1 MLKDAKESRLGKAE
15 TAEVDMNSLLV
26 HAGLKWFGRAKA
38 DEILRAARADKG

>member
-26 HAGLKWFGRAKA
+26 QVGLEWFGRAKA
-38 DEILRAARADKG
+38 DEILRAARAQKD